1 LGTTHR
7 ILKWLAAENYEL
19 KAVSLPHMPLVSI
32 KEYQRFFGAPILINQ
47 NRAALHL
54 SRHTLDSQPHS
65 TNPALREIAED
76 YIHRYFRNPAG
87 KVSANVRKPSAF
99 IYPHHVQIKYM

>member
-65 TNPALREIAED
+65 TNPALRKLQKIIFIATFEILPEKSAQTYESPPPSF
-76 YIHRYFRNPAG
+76 IHTTC
-87 KVSANVRKPSAF
+87 K
-99 IYPHHVQIKYM
+99 